1 MKQKSLQRPPTIR
14 FTDSVLRMGFL
25 IIMLRFG
32 SGGGDGGGGGG
43 GDFNIS
49 PNSKIC
55 PRNAPYYRFYKQYG
69 LDSRFYWKILFSV
82 NDLTSI
88 LGANI
93 VNSFGTRLLKYYLQT
108 MDRPIVVS
116 KYL

>member
-25 IIMLRFG
+25 IIILRFY
-32 SGGGDGGGGGG
+32 GGGGRGGGGGGGG

-55 PRNAPYYRFYKQYG
+55 P
-69 LDSRFYWKILFSV
+69 SH
-82 NDLTSI
+82 
-88 LGANI
+88 
-93 VNSFGTRLLKYYLQT
+93 
-108 MDRPIVVS
+108 
-116 KYL
+116 